1 MKRARKIAE
10 RGRVVRTRGW
20 VQGTWLPPELR
31 PRRRRTRAMTRVVA
45 PRKSIRFQA
54 DSEVCLTGIL
64 TVKKTRRPD
73 AITNGTWMRKAVLQP
88 HVSFIQPPKTP
99 PSPAPVP

>member
-1 MKRARKIAE
+1 
-10 RGRVVRTRGW
+10 
-20 VQGTWLPPELR
+20 LPPELR
-31 PRRRRTRAMTRVVA
+31 PGRRRTRAMTRGGSAEEVD
-45 PRKSIRFQA
+45 SFQA